1 MSSTYTTLII
11 FALLIACSSKTKGIE
26 CSKCRAGDFIYYY
39 RPENETIE
47 IKRSDSLQIEKNLK
61 SGFIT
66 KSKVRWLSECEFESI
81 YISSTDLSIEKM
93 ADFMKS
99 RKIVTSIL
107 EVNNEYYLSE
117 SKIQGM
123 SLRTRDTT
131 WFKK

>member
-1 MSSTYTTLII
+1 M
-11 FALLIACSSKTKGIE
+11 
-26 CSKCRAGDFIYYY
+26 
-39 RPENETIE
+39 
-47 IKRSDSLQIEKNLK
+47 QIEKNLK

-99 RKIVTSIL
+99 ITSIL

-123 SLRTRDTT
+123 SLRIRDTT